1 MGARSVWRGIS
12 APTINKTPS
21 TMNKANETKEAVII
35 GVTTEGEP
43 LYSNNPLDCQT
54 PNTQWYE

>member
-1 MGARSVWRGIS
+1 
-12 APTINKTPS
+12 
-21 TMNKANETKEAVII
+21 MNKANETQEAVII